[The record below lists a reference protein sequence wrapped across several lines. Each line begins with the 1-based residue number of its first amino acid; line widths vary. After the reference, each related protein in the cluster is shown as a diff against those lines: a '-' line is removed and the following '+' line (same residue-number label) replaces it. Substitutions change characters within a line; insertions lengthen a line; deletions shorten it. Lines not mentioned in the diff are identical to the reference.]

1 MTRRE
6 FMMIVSGAAVFAPP
20 SGFAQ
25 ETGRTYRLGLLGFA
39 FRRAPVWDIFF
50 NELRR
55 DGFVE
60 GQNLIVD
67 ARYDARM
74 EQLRILATEL
84 A

>member
-1 MTRRE
+1 
-6 FMMIVSGAAVFAPP
+6 
-20 SGFAQ
+20 
-25 ETGRTYRLGLLGFA
+25 
-39 FRRAPVWDIFF
+39 VWDIFF